1 MSTVWGRRRKSAR
14 EAGAYAAQG
23 GPDRRREFDSLGVV
37 HAYDEGY
44 QNEIDEMQVR
54 KDQDDRLAPL
64 REISR
69 EANMLVLS
77 AQSSESAEL
86 ARLIERL
93 ADYLLE
99 KENG

>member
-1 MSTVWGRRRKSAR
+1 MSTIWGRRRKQAR
-14 EAGAYAAQG
+14 QAGAYAAQG

-69 EANMLVLS
+69 DANTIYDTSDDSDIM
-77 AQSSESAEL
+77 AL